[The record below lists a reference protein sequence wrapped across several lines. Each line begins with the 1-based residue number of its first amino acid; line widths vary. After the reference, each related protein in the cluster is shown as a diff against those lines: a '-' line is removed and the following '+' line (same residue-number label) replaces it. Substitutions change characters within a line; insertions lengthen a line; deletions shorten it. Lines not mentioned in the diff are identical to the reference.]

1 MIFIQRVLCFLWKTL
16 YELDIN
22 HIQPQTMGDYFFI
35 TCYNT
40 TFLFKF
46 LFSNLLDTKVLN
58 VISKVLRYN
67 PLWRHHTG
75 IRKFIQRIS
84 GQTCDKCIWLDENK
98 NDLSFISY
106 IFVQYFLVN
115 LKERQAKPQEAFQ
128 EICTHEDILN
138 VCSFIYDFSDDMI
151 YLFIINLVWLNGY
164 IIYQTLYLNQCFF
177 CPMID
182 YMPSLPYY
190 KDSVIKLF
198 YDQMNDK

>member
-1 MIFIQRVLCFLWKTL
+1 MENTVRVGYKSYPTP
-16 YELDIN
+16 N
-22 HIQPQTMGDYFFI
+22 HGRLFFFI

-46 LFSNLLDTKVLN
+46 LISNLLDAKVPN

-115 LKERQAKPQEAFQ
+115 LKKRQAKPQEAFQ

-138 VCSFIYDFSDDMI
+138 VCSFIYDFSDDIFI
-151 YLFIINLVWLNGY
+151 YNQFGLIKWLHNLS
-164 IIYQTLYLNQCFF
+164 
-177 CPMID
+177 D
-182 YMPSLPYY
+182 
-190 KDSVIKLF
+190 VIS
-198 YDQMNDK
+198 